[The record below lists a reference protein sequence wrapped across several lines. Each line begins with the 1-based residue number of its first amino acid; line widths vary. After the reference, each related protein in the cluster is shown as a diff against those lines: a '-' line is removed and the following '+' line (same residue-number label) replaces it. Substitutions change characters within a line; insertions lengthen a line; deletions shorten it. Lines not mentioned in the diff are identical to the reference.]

1 MQEQPKQAKKRGP
14 KVKFEDRQM
23 RNISMPGALFDKAF
37 RVGRG
42 SYSAGLRIMA
52 EAYKEEGNDK
62 PE

>member
-42 SYSAGLRIMA
+42 SYSAGLRLA
-52 EAYKEEGNDK
+52 VEAYQEEGNDK